1 MIEINVHSEIAPEQ
15 EGQWLAMWGFE
26 NAVFSLDTVKRI
38 FAANPDEE
46 EYQLN
51 FHCDGG
57 SVSEGFAI
65 YDYLR
70 QSGKKLKCNI
80 EHGCHSMAT
89 VLLLAAPAEE
99 RTGSKHLEA
108 VIHQVRGGVR
118 GTADEIREYAEYMD
132 AQQERILD
140 VYADR
145 TGTDRA
151 TLETLMREEK
161 PRTAEEL
168 KQYGFISKINP
179 YTTNS
184 MAQKTKEELQALLTK
199 TESVLNKLG
208 KYLGLSNQAEPE
220 PTPAPEPEP
229 TPAPEPEPTPAP
241 EPEPTPAPEPEPE
254 PTPAPK
260 PDEELENLRTE
271 NADLKALL
279 EEANSLIDEQKKTIV
294 SNYVPAQ
301 RPAAKP
307 GKAAPAN
314 AKTKDE
320 MKAEI
325 KDKLTK
331 SK

>member
-184 MAQKTKEELQALLTK
+184 MAQKTRQELEELQNKA
-199 TESVLNKLG
+199 ESLFSRITAFLKPSNKAQDAPVDDVDETPVVDEVLEAPAIEEA
-208 KYLGLSNQAEPE
+208 QAVEE
-220 PTPAPEPEP
+220 TSV
-229 TPAPEPEPTPAP
+229 T
-241 EPEPTPAPEPEPE
+241 
-254 PTPAPK
+254 
-260 PDEELENLRTE
+260 DEASDEMSPELEALRAE
-271 NADLKALL
+271 NEALKGML

-314 AKTKDE
+314 AKSKDE